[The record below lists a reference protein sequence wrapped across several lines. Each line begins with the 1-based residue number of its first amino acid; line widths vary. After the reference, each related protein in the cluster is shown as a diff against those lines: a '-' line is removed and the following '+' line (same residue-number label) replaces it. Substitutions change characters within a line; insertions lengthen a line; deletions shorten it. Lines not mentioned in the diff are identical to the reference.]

1 MKAILLAGI
10 QEEIQILKSKN
21 KERWIVRVLP
31 DFLVHTKPWP
41 SLVFSLVIHLPK
53 ELSKVHVC
61 RVSSCFLSGIF
72 YEEKRERREREE
84 RETRER
90 DRERQR
96 ETERAER
103 DKKSADT
110 IDLDLSV
117 RSPRAALSCACH
129 LWFSIKC

>member
-1 MKAILLAGI
+1 M
-10 QEEIQILKSKN
+10 
-21 KERWIVRVLP
+21 RVLP

-84 RETRER
+84 VTIRRVEGDWWGQVLPRL
-90 DRERQR
+90 
-96 ETERAER
+96 ETEGGDTGDTGTTWSASTTSSRRLNVER
-103 DKKSADT
+103 KAD
-110 IDLDLSV
+110 
-117 RSPRAALSCACH
+117 
-129 LWFSIKC
+129 FSLHYIARYHFEV